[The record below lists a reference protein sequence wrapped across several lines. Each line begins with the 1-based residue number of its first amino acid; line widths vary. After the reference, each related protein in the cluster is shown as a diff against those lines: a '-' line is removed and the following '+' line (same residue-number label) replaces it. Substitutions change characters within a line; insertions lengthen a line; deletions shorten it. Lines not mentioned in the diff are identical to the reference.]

1 EKNAE
6 GGQRC
11 QNRVGKEHI
20 MSAKRL
26 TVQQRKEIFHALVST
41 QDLGIMSV
49 AQSRQQVT
57 KQYEISEA
65 QLRQIEDEGL
75 EKEWPPLD
83 EAVQQ
88 AS

>member
-1 EKNAE
+1 
-6 GGQRC
+6 
-11 QNRVGKEHI
+11 
-20 MSAKRL
+20 MTAKRL
-26 TVQQRKEIFHALVST
+26 TIQQRKEIFHTLVST

-49 AQSRQQVT
+49 AQSRQQIT
-57 KQYEISEA
+57 KQYEITEA

-75 EKEWPPLD
+75 DKEWPPLD

>member
-1 EKNAE
+1 
-6 GGQRC
+6 
-11 QNRVGKEHI
+11 
-20 MSAKRL
+20 MTAKRL
-26 TVQQRKEIFHALVST
+26 TIQQRKEIFHTLVST

-49 AQSRQQVT
+49 AQSRQQIT
-57 KQYEISEA
+57 KQYEITEA

-75 EKEWPPLD
+75 NKEWPPLD

>member
-1 EKNAE
+1 
-6 GGQRC
+6 
-11 QNRVGKEHI
+11 